1 VDALMGPHKNKL
13 AFKGARIM
21 GNLST
26 YKYGASDLPA
36 LMERINKNSI
46 GMDQYFDKV
55 FNLHTTQSNYPPY
68 NLIEVSSSESLLELA
83 LAGFKPK
90 DVKVYTEDGKLFVE
104 GKRDEE
110 EDSKTFVH
118 RGLAQRSFT
127 RAWSLSDETEVRSVK
142 FEDGLLSITLG
153 RIVPESHR
161 RKEWF

>member
-1 VDALMGPHKNKL
+1 
-13 AFKGARIM
+13 M
-21 GNLST
+21 GNIST

-55 FNLHTTQSNYPPY
+55 FNLQQTQSNYPPY

-83 LAGFKPK
+83 LAGFKK
-90 DVKVYTEDGKLFVE
+90 EDVKVYTQDGKLFVE
-104 GKRDEE
+104 GNQQ
-110 EDSKTFVH
+110 EDKESSQNYVH

-142 FEDGLLSITLG
+142 FENGLLAIVLG
-153 RIVPESHR
+153 RIIPDHHQKKV
-161 RKEWF
+161 WF

>member
-1 VDALMGPHKNKL
+1 MPSGSTKHKL
-13 AFKGARIM
+13 AFKGATIM
-21 GNLST
+21 GNIST

-55 FNLHTTQSNYPPY
+55 FNLQQTQSNYPPY

-83 LAGFKPK
+83 LAGFKK
-90 DVKVYTEDGKLFVE
+90 EDVKVYTQDGKLFVE
-104 GKRDEE
+104 GNQQ
-110 EDSKTFVH
+110 EDKESSQNYVH

-142 FEDGLLSITLG
+142 FENGLLAIVLG
-153 RIVPESHR
+153 RIIPDHHQKKV
-161 RKEWF
+161 WF